1 MQITLIQS
9 EIEQALKNYIN
20 DIMSVKDG
28 MEIEIQ
34 LKATRGEEGTTAI
47 IDIVPLK
54 TKPAR
59 AARVSGETSGKSDTV
74 RAAAPAKVDPAPAQV
89 AVEAEPQAQSESQ
102 AEAQADDAEQVADAA
117 DASDTAVE
125 VAAED
130 AGQLPDNSSGEAPRQ
145 SLFAGLNRPKNS

>member
-47 IDIVPLK
+47 IDIVPQ
-54 TKPAR
+54 KPK
-59 AARVSGETSGKSDTV
+59 AARGGRTSGEIPAKAEPV
-74 RAAAPAKVDPAPAQV
+74 KAAAAPAKAEPAQAV
-89 AVEAEPQAQSESQ
+89 AESVAEAE
-102 AEAQADDAEQVADAA
+102 ADDAEQVAEQAQEPEA
-117 DASDTAVE
+117 LEPAPVE
-125 VAAED
+125 AEQ
-130 AGQLPDNSSGEAPRQ
+130 APAEEAPRK
-145 SLFAGLNRPKNS
+145 SLFAGLSKPQN

>member
-47 IDIVPLK
+47 IDIVPQ
-54 TKPAR
+54 KPKASR
-59 AARVSGETSGKSDTV
+59 GGRTSGEVPAKAEPAK
-74 RAAAPAKVDPAPAQV
+74 AAAPAKAEAAQAVAEAAPEPV
-89 AVEAEPQAQSESQ
+89 AESVAEAE
-102 AEAQADDAEQVADAA
+102 ADDAEQVAEQAQEPEA
-117 DASDTAVE
+117 QEPAPVE
-125 VAAED
+125 AEE
-130 AGQLPDNSSGEAPRQ
+130 APAEEAPRK
-145 SLFAGLNRPKNS
+145 SLFAGLSKPQN

>member
-47 IDIVPLK
+47 IDIVPQ
-54 TKPAR
+54 KPK
-59 AARVSGETSGKSDTV
+59 AARGGRSSGEIPAKAEPV
-74 RAAAPAKVDPAPAQV
+74 KAAAAPVKAEPAQAV
-89 AVEAEPQAQSESQ
+89 AESVAEAE
-102 AEAQADDAEQVADAA
+102 ADDAEQVAEQAQEPEA
-117 DASDTAVE
+117 QEPAPVE
-125 VAAED
+125 AEQ
-130 AGQLPDNSSGEAPRQ
+130 APAEEAPRK
-145 SLFAGLNRPKNS
+145 SLFAGLSKPQN

>member
-74 RAAAPAKVDPAPAQV
+74 RAAAAAPAKAEPVQAA
-89 AVEAEPQAQSESQ
+89 AVEAEPVAESV
-102 AEAQADDAEQVADAA
+102 AEAEADDAEQVAEQAQEPEA
-117 DASDTAVE
+117 QEPAPVE
-125 VAAED
+125 AEQ
-130 AGQLPDNSSGEAPRQ
+130 APAEEAPRK
-145 SLFAGLNRPKNS
+145 SLFAGLSKPQN

>member
-47 IDIVPLK
+47 IDIVPQ
-54 TKPAR
+54 KPKASR
-59 AARVSGETSGKSDTV
+59 GGRTSGEI
-74 RAAAPAKVDPAPAQV
+74 PAKVEPAKAEVAQAV
-89 AVEAEPQAQSESQ
+89 AEAAPEPVAESVAEAE
-102 AEAQADDAEQVADAA
+102 ADDAEQVAEQAQEA
-117 DASDTAVE
+117 EALEPAPVE
-125 VAAED
+125 AEQ
-130 AGQLPDNSSGEAPRQ
+130 APAEEAPRK
-145 SLFAGLNRPKNS
+145 SLFAGLSKPQN

>member
-47 IDIVPLK
+47 IDIVPQ
-54 TKPAR
+54 KPKASR
-59 AARVSGETSGKSDTV
+59 GGRTSGEVPAKAEPV
-74 RAAAPAKVDPAPAQV
+74 KAAAPAKAEAAQAVAEAAPEPV
-89 AVEAEPQAQSESQ
+89 AESVAEAE
-102 AEAQADDAEQVADAA
+102 ADDAEQVAEQAQEPEVQEPA
-117 DASDTAVE
+117 PVE
-125 VAAED
+125 VE
-130 AGQLPDNSSGEAPRQ
+130 EAPRK
-145 SLFAGLNRPKNS
+145 SLFAGLSKPQN

>member
-47 IDIVPLK
+47 IDIVPQ
-54 TKPAR
+54 KPK
-59 AARVSGETSGKSDTV
+59 AARGGRTSGEVPAKAEPV
-74 RAAAPAKVDPAPAQV
+74 KAAAAPAKAEPAPAV
-89 AVEAEPQAQSESQ
+89 AEAEPEPVAESV
-102 AEAQADDAEQVADAA
+102 AEAEADDAEQVAEQAQEPA
-117 DASDTAVE
+117 PVE
-125 VAAED
+125 AEQ
-130 AGQLPDNSSGEAPRQ
+130 APAEEAPRK
-145 SLFAGLNRPKNS
+145 SLFAGLSKPQN

>member
-47 IDIVPLK
+47 IDIVPQ
-54 TKPAR
+54 KPK
-59 AARVSGETSGKSDTV
+59 AARGGRTSGEIPAKAEPV
-74 RAAAPAKVDPAPAQV
+74 KAAAAPVKAEPAQAV
-89 AVEAEPQAQSESQ
+89 AESVAEAE
-102 AEAQADDAEQVADAA
+102 ADDAEQVAEQAQEPEA
-117 DASDTAVE
+117 QEPAPVE
-125 VAAED
+125 AEQ
-130 AGQLPDNSSGEAPRQ
+130 APAEEAPRK
-145 SLFAGLNRPKNS
+145 SLFAGLSKPQN

>member
-47 IDIVPLK
+47 IDIVPQ
-54 TKPAR
+54 KPK
-59 AARVSGETSGKSDTV
+59 AARGGRSSGEIPAKAEPV
-74 RAAAPAKVDPAPAQV
+74 KAAAAPVKAEPAQAV
-89 AVEAEPQAQSESQ
+89 AESVAEAE
-102 AEAQADDAEQVADAA
+102 ADDAEQVAEQAQELEA
-117 DASDTAVE
+117 QESAPVE
-125 VAAED
+125 AEQ
-130 AGQLPDNSSGEAPRQ
+130 APAEEAPRK
-145 SLFAGLNRPKNS
+145 SLFAGLSKPQN

>member
-47 IDIVPLK
+47 IDIVPQ
-54 TKPAR
+54 KPK
-59 AARVSGETSGKSDTV
+59 AARGGRTSGEVPAKAEPV
-74 RAAAPAKVDPAPAQV
+74 KAAAAPAKAEPAQAV
-89 AVEAEPQAQSESQ
+89 AESVAEAE
-102 AEAQADDAEQVADAA
+102 ADDAEQVAEQAQEPEA
-117 DASDTAVE
+117 QAPAPVE
-125 VAAED
+125 AEQ
-130 AGQLPDNSSGEAPRQ
+130 APAEEAPRK
-145 SLFAGLNRPKNS
+145 SLFAGLSKPQN

>member
-47 IDIVPLK
+47 IDIVPQ
-54 TKPAR
+54 KPK
-59 AARVSGETSGKSDTV
+59 AARGGRTSGEI
-74 RAAAPAKVDPAPAQV
+74 PAKAEPVKAATAPVKAEPAQAV
-89 AVEAEPQAQSESQ
+89 AESVAEAE
-102 AEAQADDAEQVADAA
+102 ADDAEQVAEQAQEPA
-117 DASDTAVE
+117 PVE
-125 VAAED
+125 AEQ
-130 AGQLPDNSSGEAPRQ
+130 AQAEEAPRK
-145 SLFAGLNRPKNS
+145 SLFAGLSKPQN

>member
-47 IDIVPLK
+47 IDIVPQ
-54 TKPAR
+54 KPK
-59 AARVSGETSGKSDTV
+59 AARGGRSSGEIPAKAEPV
-74 RAAAPAKVDPAPAQV
+74 KAAAAPVKAEPAQAV
-89 AVEAEPQAQSESQ
+89 AESVAEAE
-102 AEAQADDAEQVADAA
+102 ADDAEQVAEQGQEPEAQEPA
-117 DASDTAVE
+117 PVE
-125 VAAED
+125 AEQ
-130 AGQLPDNSSGEAPRQ
+130 APAEEAPRK
-145 SLFAGLNRPKNS
+145 SLFAGLSKPQN

>member
-47 IDIVPLK
+47 IDIVPQ
-54 TKPAR
+54 KPKAPR
-59 AARVSGETSGKSDTV
+59 GGRTSGEIPAKAEPAK
-74 RAAAPAKVDPAPAQV
+74 AAAPAKAEAAPAV
-89 AVEAEPQAQSESQ
+89 AEADPEPVAESVAEAE
-102 AEAQADDAEQVADAA
+102 ADDAEQVAEQAQEPA
-117 DASDTAVE
+117 PVE
-125 VAAED
+125 AEQ
-130 AGQLPDNSSGEAPRQ
+130 APAEEAPRK
-145 SLFAGLNRPKNS
+145 SLFAGLSKPQN

>member
-47 IDIVPLK
+47 IDIVPQ
-54 TKPAR
+54 KPKAVR
-59 AARVSGETSGKSDTV
+59 GGRTSGEVPAKAEPAK
-74 RAAAPAKVDPAPAQV
+74 AAAPAKAEAAQAVAEAAPESV
-89 AVEAEPQAQSESQ
+89 AESVAEAE
-102 AEAQADDAEQVADAA
+102 ADDAEQVAEQAQEPA
-117 DASDTAVE
+117 PVE
-125 VAAED
+125 AEQ
-130 AGQLPDNSSGEAPRQ
+130 APAEEAPRK
-145 SLFAGLNRPKNS
+145 SLFAGLSKPQN

>member
-47 IDIVPLK
+47 IDIVPQKPK
-54 TKPAR
+54 TPR
-59 AARVSGETSGKSDTV
+59 GSRTSGEVPAKAEPAK
-74 RAAAPAKVDPAPAQV
+74 AAAPAKAEAAQAVAEAAPEPV
-89 AVEAEPQAQSESQ
+89 AESVAEAE
-102 AEAQADDAEQVADAA
+102 ADDAEQVAEQAQEPEA
-117 DASDTAVE
+117 QEPAPVE
-125 VAAED
+125 VE
-130 AGQLPDNSSGEAPRQ
+130 EAPRK
-145 SLFAGLNRPKNS
+145 SLFAGLSKPQN

>member
-47 IDIVPLK
+47 IDIVPQ
-54 TKPAR
+54 KPKVTR
-59 AARVSGETSGKSDTV
+59 GSRTSGEIPAKPEPV
-74 RAAAPAKVDPAPAQV
+74 KAAAPAKAEAAQAVAEAAPEPV
-89 AVEAEPQAQSESQ
+89 AESVAEAE
-102 AEAQADDAEQVADAA
+102 ADDAEQVAEQAQEA
-117 DASDTAVE
+117 EALEPAPVE
-125 VAAED
+125 AEQ
-130 AGQLPDNSSGEAPRQ
+130 APAEEAPRK
-145 SLFAGLNRPKNS
+145 SLFAGLSKPQN

>member
-47 IDIVPLK
+47 IDIVPQ
-54 TKPAR
+54 KPKASR
-59 AARVSGETSGKSDTV
+59 GGRTSGEVPAKAEPAK
-74 RAAAPAKVDPAPAQV
+74 AAAPAKAEAAQAVAEAAPEPV
-89 AVEAEPQAQSESQ
+89 AESVAEAE
-102 AEAQADDAEQVADAA
+102 ADDAEQVAEQAQEA
-117 DASDTAVE
+117 EALEPAPVE
-125 VAAED
+125 AEQ
-130 AGQLPDNSSGEAPRQ
+130 APAEEAPRK
-145 SLFAGLNRPKNS
+145 SLFAGLSKPQN

>member
-47 IDIVPLK
+47 IDIVPQ
-54 TKPAR
+54 KPKAVR
-59 AARVSGETSGKSDTV
+59 GGRSSGEIPAKAEPV
-74 RAAAPAKVDPAPAQV
+74 KAAAAPVKAEPAQAV
-89 AVEAEPQAQSESQ
+89 AESVAEAE
-102 AEAQADDAEQVADAA
+102 ADDAEQVAEQAQEPEA
-117 DASDTAVE
+117 LEPAPVE
-125 VAAED
+125 AEQ
-130 AGQLPDNSSGEAPRQ
+130 APAEEAPRK
-145 SLFAGLNRPKNS
+145 SLFAGLSKPQN

>member
-47 IDIVPLK
+47 IDIVPQ
-54 TKPAR
+54 KPKATR
-59 AARVSGETSGKSDTV
+59 GGRTSGEIPAKAEPV
-74 RAAAPAKVDPAPAQV
+74 KAAAAPVKAEPAQAV
-89 AVEAEPQAQSESQ
+89 AESVAEAE
-102 AEAQADDAEQVADAA
+102 ADDAEQVAEQAQEPA
-117 DASDTAVE
+117 PVE
-125 VAAED
+125 AEQ
-130 AGQLPDNSSGEAPRQ
+130 APAEEAPRK
-145 SLFAGLNRPKNS
+145 SLFAGLSKPQN

>member
-47 IDIVPLK
+47 IDIVPQ
-54 TKPAR
+54 KPK
-59 AARVSGETSGKSDTV
+59 AARGGRTSGEVPAKAEPVKAT
-74 RAAAPAKVDPAPAQV
+74 AAPAKAEPAQAV
-89 AVEAEPQAQSESQ
+89 AESVAEAE
-102 AEAQADDAEQVADAA
+102 ADDAEQVAEQAQEPEA
-117 DASDTAVE
+117 LEPAPVE
-125 VAAED
+125 AEQ
-130 AGQLPDNSSGEAPRQ
+130 APAEEAPRK
-145 SLFAGLNRPKNS
+145 SLFAGLSKPQN

>member
-47 IDIVPLK
+47 IDIVPQ
-54 TKPAR
+54 KPKASR
-59 AARVSGETSGKSDTV
+59 GGRTSGEIPAKPEPV
-74 RAAAPAKVDPAPAQV
+74 KAAAAPVKAEPAQAV
-89 AVEAEPQAQSESQ
+89 AEAAPEPVAESVAEAE
-102 AEAQADDAEQVADAA
+102 ADDAEQVAEQAQEPEA
-117 DASDTAVE
+117 LEPAPVE
-125 VAAED
+125 AEQ
-130 AGQLPDNSSGEAPRQ
+130 APAEEAPRK
-145 SLFAGLNRPKNS
+145 SLFAGLSKPQN

>member
-47 IDIVPLK
+47 IDIVPQ
-54 TKPAR
+54 KPKAPR
-59 AARVSGETSGKSDTV
+59 GSRTSGEVPAKV
-74 RAAAPAKVDPAPAQV
+74 EPVKAAAPAKAEAAQV
-89 AVEAEPQAQSESQ
+89 VAEAAPEPVAESVAEAE
-102 AEAQADDAEQVADAA
+102 ADDAEQVAEQAQEPEVQEPA
-117 DASDTAVE
+117 PVE
-125 VAAED
+125 VE
-130 AGQLPDNSSGEAPRQ
+130 EAPRK
-145 SLFAGLNRPKNS
+145 SLFAGLSKPQN

>member
-47 IDIVPLK
+47 IDIVPQ
-54 TKPAR
+54 KPKASR
-59 AARVSGETSGKSDTV
+59 GGRTSGEVPAKAEPAK
-74 RAAAPAKVDPAPAQV
+74 AAAPAKAEAAQV
-89 AVEAEPQAQSESQ
+89 VAEAAPEPVAESVAEAE
-102 AEAQADDAEQVADAA
+102 ADDAEQVAEQAQEPEA
-117 DASDTAVE
+117 LEPAPVE
-125 VAAED
+125 AEQ
-130 AGQLPDNSSGEAPRQ
+130 APAEEAPRK
-145 SLFAGLNRPKNS
+145 SLFAGLSKPQN

>member
-47 IDIVPLK
+47 IDIVPQ
-54 TKPAR
+54 KPKAPR
-59 AARVSGETSGKSDTV
+59 GRLTSGEVPAKAEPAK
-74 RAAAPAKVDPAPAQV
+74 AAAPAKAEAAQAV
-89 AVEAEPQAQSESQ
+89 AEAVAEAE
-102 AEAQADDAEQVADAA
+102 ADDAEQVAEQAQEPA
-117 DASDTAVE
+117 PVE
-125 VAAED
+125 AEQ
-130 AGQLPDNSSGEAPRQ
+130 APAEEAPRK
-145 SLFAGLNRPKNS
+145 SLFAGLSKPQN

>member
-47 IDIVPLK
+47 IDIVPQ
-54 TKPAR
+54 KPKASR
-59 AARVSGETSGKSDTV
+59 GGRTSGEVPAKAEPAK
-74 RAAAPAKVDPAPAQV
+74 AAAPAKAEAAQAV
-89 AVEAEPQAQSESQ
+89 AVEAEPVAESV
-102 AEAQADDAEQVADAA
+102 AEAEADDAEQVAEQAQEA
-117 DASDTAVE
+117 EALEPAPVE
-125 VAAED
+125 AEQ
-130 AGQLPDNSSGEAPRQ
+130 APAEEAPRK
-145 SLFAGLNRPKNS
+145 SLFAGLSKPQN

>member
-47 IDIVPLK
+47 IDIVPQ
-54 TKPAR
+54 KPKASR
-59 AARVSGETSGKSDTV
+59 GGRTSGEVPAKAEPAK
-74 RAAAPAKVDPAPAQV
+74 AAAQAKAEAAQAVAEAAPEPV
-89 AVEAEPQAQSESQ
+89 AESVAEAE
-102 AEAQADDAEQVADAA
+102 ADDAEQVAEQAQEPEVQEPA
-117 DASDTAVE
+117 PVE
-125 VAAED
+125 VE
-130 AGQLPDNSSGEAPRQ
+130 EAPRK
-145 SLFAGLNRPKNS
+145 SLFAGLSKPQN

>member
-47 IDIVPLK
+47 IDIVPQ
-54 TKPAR
+54 KPKATR
-59 AARVSGETSGKSDTV
+59 GSRTSGEVSAKV
-74 RAAAPAKVDPAPAQV
+74 EPVKAAAAQAVAKAEPEPV
-89 AVEAEPQAQSESQ
+89 AESVAEAE
-102 AEAQADDAEQVADAA
+102 ADDAEQVTEQAQDPEAQEPA
-117 DASDTAVE
+117 PVE
-125 VAAED
+125 AEQ
-130 AGQLPDNSSGEAPRQ
+130 APAEEAPRK
-145 SLFAGLNRPKNS
+145 SLFAGLSKPQN

>member
-47 IDIVPLK
+47 IDIVPQ
-54 TKPAR
+54 KPKASR
-59 AARVSGETSGKSDTV
+59 GGRTSGEVPAKAEPAK
-74 RAAAPAKVDPAPAQV
+74 AAAPAKAEAAQAVAEAAPEPV
-89 AVEAEPQAQSESQ
+89 AESVAEAE
-102 AEAQADDAEQVADAA
+102 ADDAEQVAEQAQEPEA
-117 DASDTAVE
+117 LEPAPVE
-125 VAAED
+125 AEQ
-130 AGQLPDNSSGEAPRQ
+130 APAEEAPRK
-145 SLFAGLNRPKNS
+145 SLFAGLSKPQN

>member
-47 IDIVPLK
+47 IDIVPQ
-54 TKPAR
+54 KPKASR
-59 AARVSGETSGKSDTV
+59 GGRTSGEVPAKAEPAK
-74 RAAAPAKVDPAPAQV
+74 AAAPAKAEAAQAVAEADPEPV
-89 AVEAEPQAQSESQ
+89 AESVAEAE
-102 AEAQADDAEQVADAA
+102 ADDAEQVAEQAQEPA
-117 DASDTAVE
+117 PVE
-125 VAAED
+125 AEQ
-130 AGQLPDNSSGEAPRQ
+130 APAEEAPRK
-145 SLFAGLNRPKNS
+145 SLFAGLSKPQN

>member
-47 IDIVPLK
+47 IDIVPQ
-54 TKPAR
+54 KPK
-59 AARVSGETSGKSDTV
+59 AARGGRSSGEIPAKPEPV
-74 RAAAPAKVDPAPAQV
+74 KAAAAPAKAEAAQAV
-89 AVEAEPQAQSESQ
+89 AESVAEAE
-102 AEAQADDAEQVADAA
+102 ADDAEQAQEAEA
-117 DASDTAVE
+117 LEPAPVE
-125 VAAED
+125 AEQ
-130 AGQLPDNSSGEAPRQ
+130 APAEEAPRK
-145 SLFAGLNRPKNS
+145 SLFAGLSKPQN

>member
-47 IDIVPLK
+47 IDIVPQ
-54 TKPAR
+54 KPK
-59 AARVSGETSGKSDTV
+59 AARGGRTSGEIPAKAEPV
-74 RAAAPAKVDPAPAQV
+74 KAAAAPVKAEPAQAV
-89 AVEAEPQAQSESQ
+89 AESVAEAE
-102 AEAQADDAEQVADAA
+102 ADDAEQVAEQAQEPEA
-117 DASDTAVE
+117 LEPAPVE
-125 VAAED
+125 AEQ
-130 AGQLPDNSSGEAPRQ
+130 APAEEAPRK
-145 SLFAGLNRPKNS
+145 SLFAGLSKPQN

>member
-47 IDIVPLK
+47 IDIVPQ
-54 TKPAR
+54 KPKAPR
-59 AARVSGETSGKSDTV
+59 GSRTSGEIPAKPEPV
-74 RAAAPAKVDPAPAQV
+74 KAAAAPVKAEPAQAVAEADPAPV
-89 AVEAEPQAQSESQ
+89 AESVAEAE
-102 AEAQADDAEQVADAA
+102 ADDAEQVAEQAQEPA
-117 DASDTAVE
+117 PVE
-125 VAAED
+125 AEQ
-130 AGQLPDNSSGEAPRQ
+130 APAEEAPRK
-145 SLFAGLNRPKNS
+145 SLFAGLSKPQN